1 MKEIVI
7 DNEIQKDNTDIIHIV
22 KRLPEDIKK
31 QIYKDYFETR
41 LLRDELNTILKSDLS
56 RKLYP
61 YELAKIMPKVLSNE
75 MLVNDLKKDP
85 AFDFVYKLEC
95 YNIAN
100 VPYKTYEKFASL
112 WLYNIYFKDIFPK
125 NIYNSYS
132 KKRV

>member
-1 MKEIVI
+1 MKETVI
-7 DNEIQKDNTDIIHIV
+7 DNEVQKDTMDITHIV

-31 QIYKDYFETR
+31 QMYKDYFETKV
-41 LLRDELNTILKSDLS
+41 LRDELNTILKSDLC

-61 YELAKIMPKVLSNE
+61 NELAKILPKVLSNE
-75 MLVNDLKKDP
+75 MLVNYLKKDP

-125 NIYNSYS
+125 NIYNSHS